1 MNRVVIGADLSA
13 RLRQLDGAA
22 YLADEAG
29 KSLGFVVLPPRL
41 YAELLLAQ
49 ASREPTPEEL
59 EAAREE
65 YRTQGGK
72 TTAEVLAH
80 LEQVRLDWE
89 AGRG

>member
-1 MNRVVIGADLSA
+1 MNRVVIPADLAA
-13 RLRQLDGAA
+13 RLRQLTGAA
-22 YLADEAG
+22 VLADEG
-29 KSLGFVVLPPRL
+29 GNSLGYVVPAKL

>member
-1 MNRVVIGADLSA
+1 MNKVVIPDDLSA
-13 RLRQLDGAA
+13 RLRQLTGAA
-22 YLADEAG
+22 VLADEAG
-29 KSLGFVVLPPRL
+29 NSLGYVVPAKL

-59 EAAREE
+59 QAAREE

>member
-1 MNRVVIGADLSA
+1 MNKVVIPADLSD
-13 RLRQLDGAA
+13 RLRSFAGPSHLT
-22 YLADEAG
+22 DEAG
-29 KSLGFVVLPPRL
+29 NTLGYVLPPKL
-41 YAELLLAQ
+41 YAELMLAW

-59 EAAREE
+59 AAAREE

>member
-1 MNRVVIGADLSA
+1 MNKVVIPADLSA
-13 RLRQLDGAA
+13 RLRQLTGPSV
-22 YLADEAG
+22 LADEAG
-29 KSLGFVVLPPRL
+29 NSLGYVLPPKL
-41 YAELLLAQ
+41 YAELMLAQ